1 MGFDVIVIGSGF
13 GGSVAA
19 ARLSERGLRVL
30 ILERGP
36 FWGPLQRDRPAEDR
50 RELPRGV
57 RGASRLVRNVRIARN
72 KGRTEKL
79 WRADGLLELHRFE
92 HLNAVTGSGVGGG
105 SHLYTAILET
115 PPAAFFDAY
124 PPEVTLD
131 ELRADFAR
139 VRQMLRPGP
148 VRGRPDKVR
157 VFADAAHAA
166 GLPPV
171 TYPELAIVSGDD
183 PDRPEEV
190 KNAAGVAQHTSSWR
204 GDAFVGCE
212 DGSKTTLD
220 LTYVPVALN
229 NGAELSP
236 LCEVLS
242 IAHDGDYVVGYLDH
256 RTQERRTERAP
267 RVVLAAGGLNTQ
279 RLLFAAR
286 DAHGGLPAISRQ
298 LGQRFSPNGD
308 FGALVWRA
316 RALEDSSR
324 GPSFGALSRV
334 QRDGAF
340 RFLIG
345 DVGVPADALPLPAM
359 LRRWA
364 RRSTALFCMGP
375 DASNGAM
382 GFDGEGLVS
391 SVGRSLDEELYAE
404 MADCVARVAKHYAPR
419 RVWSKFPTLGRE
431 GLFTVHPLGGCA
443 MARGP
448 DEGVT
453 DHLGQVFGH
462 PGLYVADGSLYP
474 RSPGIPPS
482 MTIAALAERQ
492 ARLMS

>member
-1 MGFDVIVIGSGF
+1 MGFDAIVVGSGF

-30 ILERGP
+30 VLERGP
-36 FWGPLQRDRPAEDR
+36 WWGPLQRDRPAADR
-50 RELPRGV
+50 RELPRGAK
-57 RGASRLVRNVRIARN
+57 GARRLIRNVRSAR
-72 KGRTEKL
+72 KGGRSDKL

-92 HLNAVTGSGVGGG
+92 HLDAVTGSGVGGG
-105 SHLYTAILET
+105 SHLYTAILEA
-115 PPAAFFDAY
+115 PPPAFFDAF
-124 PPEVTLD
+124 PPEVTHD
-131 ELRADFAR
+131 ELRADFER
-139 VRQMLRPGP
+139 VRQMLRPAP
-148 VRGRPDKVR
+148 MRGRPDKVR
-157 VFADAAHAA
+157 AFEEAARAA

-171 TYPELAIVSGDD
+171 VHPEVAIVSGDD
-183 PDRPEEV
+183 PNRPEEV
-190 KNAAGVAQHTSSWR
+190 KNAAGVTQYTSSWR

-212 DGSKTTLD
+212 DGSKSTLD
-220 LTYVPVALN
+220 LTYLPVALQ
-229 NGAELSP
+229 NGAELLP
-236 LCEVLS
+236 LCEALS
-242 IAHDGDYVVGYLDH
+242 IRHEGDYAVAFLDH
-256 RTQERRTERAP
+256 RTGERRVARAP

-286 DAHGGLPAISRQ
+286 DRDGGLPRISQQ
-298 LGQRFSPNGD
+298 LGRRFSPNGD
-308 FGALVWRA
+308 FGALVWRT
-316 RALEDSSR
+316 RVLEDSSR
-324 GPSFGALSRV
+324 GPSFGALTRIH
-334 QRDGAF
+334 RDGVF

-345 DVGVPADALPLPAM
+345 DVGVPAAALPLPAV
-359 LRRWA
+359 LRSWA

-375 DASNGAM
+375 DASNGTM
-382 GFDGEGLVS
+382 RFDGEGLVS
-391 SVGRSLDEELYAE
+391 SVGRSLDEALYDE
-404 MADCVARVAKHYAPR
+404 MAACVADVARHYQPR

-443 MARGP
+443 MAGGP

-462 PGLYVADGSLYP
+462 PGLFVADGSLYP